1 MNGNVM
7 REITREEIETYQ
19 RDGVVLLKNQF
30 SLEWIDLLRDL
41 AEEDMNTPGKLKHEL
56 AEASDAGRFFV
67 NTFLWHRSSEF
78 KRFVFESPA
87 RKIVSALMK
96 ASKVN
101 IVFDQLL
108 IKEPNTK
115 TRTHWHHDLTYWPIS
130 GDGVCS
136 LWLAL
141 DEVAAETGAVE
152 YIRGSHRWG
161 VRYRPT
167 AFRPEIEYGDDLPE
181 APDVEA
187 AREQY
192 DIVQYELEPGD
203 CTIHHGLTLH
213 GAPGNQTPSRRRRA
227 HVTRWAGDD
236 VVYHPRANIQPM
248 LFDPDIPPGA
258 PLDSELWPV
267 VWRAEAL
274 QESKDA

>member
-1 MNGNVM
+1 MKRDLM
-7 REITREEIETYQ
+7 RDITREEIETYQ

-30 SLEWIDLLRDL
+30 SQEWIEFLRDL

-56 AEASDAGRFFV
+56 AEASDSGRFFV

-78 KRFVFESPA
+78 KKFVFESPA
-87 RKIVSALMK
+87 RKVVSALMK

-115 TRTHWHHDLTYWPIS
+115 TRTHWHHDLTYWPIA
-130 GDGVCS
+130 GDSVCT

-141 DEVAAETGAVE
+141 DDATAETGAVE
-152 YIRGSHRWG
+152 YIKGSHKWG

-167 AFRPEIEYGDDLPE
+167 AFRPEIEYAEDLPE
-181 APDVEA
+181 APDVDA
-187 AREQY
+187 TREKF
-192 DIVQYELEPGD
+192 DIVQYELKPGD
-203 CTIHHGLTLH
+203 CTVHHGLTLH

-236 VVYHPRANIQPM
+236 VVYDPRPNVQPM
-248 LFDPDIPPGA
+248 LFDPDIPAGA
-258 PLDSELWPV
+258 PLDSDLWPV
-267 VWRAEAL
+267 VWRV
-274 QESKDA
+274 